1 MTTAP
6 ADTSSAVAADA
17 APALPVLVEQVEVTA
32 VHRLSPSFVRLE
44 LGSPAL
50 ADLDDGPALDQ
61 RIKLVFP
68 HPGRPLF
75 STEGFDAS
83 WYESWCALPAED
95 RGSMRTYTLRG
106 RVGEGPD
113 TRMLVDFVLHGEGDG
128 HGPGG
133 DFAADVRV
141 GQRVVAIAPRRGHE
155 YGGIEFLPG
164 DARHLLLVGDETAV
178 PAVAGILEALPAD
191 ARGAVFV
198 EVPVTGDVVP
208 LEAPPGIEITW
219 SPRDG
224 GPRGTALHAAVL
236 DHLGRPDALGLAESV
251 ADDEVDPDLW
261 ETPAYSASGE
271 ATGRDDQE
279 TLAGPSTWEGC
290 YFWIAGESKVVTGLR
305 RALVKELGVD
315 RRQVAFMGYW
325 REGVAMKG

>member
-6 ADTSSAVAADA
+6 AAVSAETP
-17 APALPVLVEQVEVTA
+17 APTVLVEQVEVVA

-61 RIKLVFP
+61 RIKLIFP
-68 HPGRPLF
+68 RPGRPLF
-75 STEGFDAS
+75 STDGFDGS
-83 WYESWCALPAED
+83 WYESWCALPEED

-106 RVGEGPD
+106 RVGDGAE
-113 TRMLVDFVLHGEGDG
+113 TRMLVDFVVHGEDDG

-133 DFAADVRV
+133 DFAAGVQV

-178 PAVAGILEALPAD
+178 PAVAGVLEALPAD

-198 EVPVTGDVVP
+198 EVPTTGDVLP
-208 LEAPPGIEITW
+208 LEAPAGVEVTW
-219 SPRDG
+219 LPRDG

-251 ADDEVDPDLW
+251 PDDEVDPDLW

-271 ATGRDDQE
+271 APAVAAPTS
-279 TLAGPSTWEGC
+279 AWEGC

-305 RALVKELGVD
+305 RALVTELGVD